1 MVQDWRPQEVAET
14 LGCDWSPAGIVL
26 EGRGPGSQICSHSQL
41 PFPSMGLGGHLQ
53 NDSVVVRWIQ
63 ISSLRPPLQRC
74 NLSCS
79 DQLTEVSFT
88 CLESTKSAGFLS
100 IRNYSPWMGGRE
112 ELIWETFQ
120 KQGLHILHPVDFFAE
135 SWDRPPGVRAC
146 PVLSHSDHLWGVG
159 GVSLRNLLK
168 WNRE

>member
-41 PFPSMGLGGHLQ
+41 PFHSMGLGGHLQ

-120 KQGLHILHPVDFFAE
+120 KQGLHILHPVSGLLRWKLGQA
-135 SWDRPPGVRAC
+135 SRCQGLPGSFPLR
-146 PVLSHSDHLWGVG
+146 SFVG
-159 GVSLRNLLK
+159 GGGSQF
-168 WNRE
+168 EEFT

>member
-100 IRNYSPWMGGRE
+100 IRNYSPWMGGAGRTY
-112 ELIWETFQ
+112 LRDFSKTGLAHPPPSGLLRWKLGQ
-120 KQGLHILHPVDFFAE
+120 ASRCQGL
-135 SWDRPPGVRAC
+135 PGSFPLR
-146 PVLSHSDHLWGVG
+146 SFVG
-159 GVSLRNLLK
+159 GGGSQF
-168 WNRE
+168 EEFT